1 MAKRM
6 TEEEVVAM
14 LRAKIDRNEVLF
26 MPNCGCGLT
35 AKLQEAGGADLICLS
50 ATSYWRMKGQ
60 GSLAPMM
67 PYSDITRLSLI
78 SLRKWLRISIMLRSL
93 LR

>member
-50 ATSYWRMKGQ
+50 ATS
-60 GSLAPMM
+60 
-67 PYSDITRLSLI
+67 
-78 SLRKWLRISIMLRSL
+78 
-93 LR
+93 

>member
-26 MPNCGCGLT
+26 MPNCGCGREFCEQRGCSGYG
-35 AKLQEAGGADLICLS
+35 KGCSGG
-50 ATSYWRMKGQ
+50 
-60 GSLAPMM
+60 
-67 PYSDITRLSLI
+67 
-78 SLRKWLRISIMLRSL
+78 SIMEKFSDGTL
-93 LR
+93 LLHYE

>member
-26 MPNCGCGLT
+26 MPNCG
-35 AKLQEAGGADLICLS
+35 
-50 ATSYWRMKGQ
+50 
-60 GSLAPMM
+60 
-67 PYSDITRLSLI
+67 
-78 SLRKWLRISIMLRSL
+78 
-93 LR
+93 

>member
-26 MPNCGCGLT
+26 LT
-35 AKLQEAGGADLICLS
+35 VDAA
-50 ATSYWRMKGQ
+50 
-60 GSLAPMM
+60 
-67 PYSDITRLSLI
+67 
-78 SLRKWLRISIMLRSL
+78 
-93 LR
+93 

>member
-50 ATSYWRMKGQ
+50 ANAG
-60 GSLAPMM
+60 LASNPR
-67 PYSDITRLSLI
+67 PIITPASMGNCSWMR
-78 SLRKWLRISIMLRSL
+78 RISSRLFISPL
-93 LR
+93 

>member
-35 AKLQEAGGADLICLS
+35 AKLQEAGGADLICLVS
-50 ATSYWRMKGQ
+50 NKLLENEG
-60 GSLAPMM
+60 
-67 PYSDITRLSLI
+67 TRFACADDAVQ
-78 SLRKWLRISIMLRSL
+78 RY
-93 LR
+93 

>member
-26 MPNCGCGLT
+26 
-35 AKLQEAGGADLICLS
+35 
-50 ATSYWRMKGQ
+50 
-60 GSLAPMM
+60 
-67 PYSDITRLSLI
+67 I
-78 SLRKWLRISIMLRSL
+78 SLSS
-93 LR
+93 

>member
-35 AKLQEAGGADLICLS
+35 AKLQEA
-50 ATSYWRMKGQ
+50 
-60 GSLAPMM
+60 
-67 PYSDITRLSLI
+67 
-78 SLRKWLRISIMLRSL
+78 
-93 LR
+93 